1 LNAGAP
7 AGELSA
13 VFDALTDLISR
24 DDLMRYRQ
32 LLQKVAAE

>member
-1 LNAGAP
+1 MNAGSL
-7 AGELSA
+7 AGELAA

-24 DDLMRYRQ
+24 DDLSRYRQ